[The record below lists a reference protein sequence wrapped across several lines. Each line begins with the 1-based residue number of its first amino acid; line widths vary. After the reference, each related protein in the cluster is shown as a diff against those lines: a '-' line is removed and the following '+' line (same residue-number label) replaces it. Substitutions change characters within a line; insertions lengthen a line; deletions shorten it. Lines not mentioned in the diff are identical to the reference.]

1 MAEPCFC
8 TAHAAA
14 DCEGG
19 GLPPAHDGW
28 CSCAC
33 HGGAEATDA
42 VAAPEP
48 ECTGIFSRWCP
59 RHGDCTCPE
68 PELSL
73 DSETCPLHGS
83 RSAHGE
89 EATET
94 TEEVLLRERD
104 EARAERDALLRARD
118 HELQWDPNGPVPS
131 DPIEL
136 RERFCRLRWA
146 LYSLGPVLRAFNML
160 ARLHRLDPSS
170 ANAERLVNL
179 VGAEHE
185 DLRVARRE
193 REAIATVCGLDACPS
208 ICLEAL
214 APAVAKRGP
223 AARPRGAG
231 AAVGRD
237 RRGTGADHPTG
248 RADDGGGP

>member
-1 MAEPCFC
+1 MAERCLC
-8 TAHAAA
+8 TSAGAF

-19 GLPPAHDGW
+19 GLPPAPDGA

-33 HGGAEATDA
+33 HGGA
-42 VAAPEP
+42 
-48 ECTGIFSRWCP
+48 
-59 RHGDCTCPE
+59 
-68 PELSL
+68 
-73 DSETCPLHGS
+73 
-83 RSAHGE
+83 

-118 HELQWDPNGPVPS
+118 HELQWDPNLSNDPNGPVPS